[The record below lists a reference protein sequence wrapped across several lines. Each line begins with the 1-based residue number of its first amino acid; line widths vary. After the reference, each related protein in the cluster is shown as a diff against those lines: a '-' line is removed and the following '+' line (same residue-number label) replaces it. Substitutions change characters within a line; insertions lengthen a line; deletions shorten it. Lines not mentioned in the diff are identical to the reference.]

1 MSAAVGTSNISFSGL
16 QTSWSNAS
24 FVGGSNPG
32 TSNIRLSE
40 FAGATFTDGSSVPTG
55 GAPISISSDF
65 SSLTFGSSSVSV
77 TGVSLAITDTTPNES
92 STVSNYATAT
102 ISPSNANGTIT
113 IEFTTVSSRG
123 ITATPATTGFQSGNA
138 GTNTMNYT
146 FGAVSSN
153 TNIGG
158 ITANV
163 KQNGGSVIATV
174 TSSDIIIQNVGR
186 SDKRLKENIEFIKKS
201 KSGIPIYQFNY
212 LPIYT
217 EDLGLDITKRYQ
229 GVLAQDLIELG
240 MDGAVI
246 TDKRGFYEVLYDEI
260 DVDFIE
266 V

>member
-32 TSNIRLSE
+32 TSNISLSE
-40 FAGATFTDGSSVPTG
+40 FSGATFTNGTSVPTG

-65 SSLTFGSSSVSV
+65 SSLTFGSSTVSV

-123 ITATPATTGFQSGNA
+123 VAQATPSSTGFQSGSA

-146 FGAVSSN
+146 FGAVSSH

-158 ITANV
+158 ITVNV
-163 KQNGGSVIATV
+163 KQNGGSVIATA
-174 TSSDIIIQNVGR
+174 TSSDIIIRNGR
-186 SDKRLKENIEFIKKS
+186 
-201 KSGIPIYQFNY
+201 
-212 LPIYT
+212 
-217 EDLGLDITKRYQ
+217 
-229 GVLAQDLIELG
+229 
-240 MDGAVI
+240 
-246 TDKRGFYEVLYDEI
+246 
-260 DVDFIE
+260 
-266 V
+266 